1 MAELT
6 MEEIRDQALIDAKLD
21 VIAMCARHG
30 IDDAQAECLVA
41 DIGVD
46 VIPFTK
52 RQKSKFDSYVPIGR
66 RLPKEQPVIEP
77 AIEFQVVEQRESMI

>member
-21 VIAMCARHG
+21 VIAMCARYG

-66 RLPKEQPVIEP
+66 RLKGFVKSSLQIGIPSQIF
-77 AIEFQVVEQRESMI
+77 IQS